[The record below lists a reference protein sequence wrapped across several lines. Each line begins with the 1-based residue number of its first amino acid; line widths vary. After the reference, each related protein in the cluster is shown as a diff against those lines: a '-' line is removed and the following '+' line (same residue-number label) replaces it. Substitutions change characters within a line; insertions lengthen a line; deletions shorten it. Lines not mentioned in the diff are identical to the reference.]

1 MLEILTN
8 MKWKL
13 WGSHRHLN
21 PRRTIATLV
30 NNNRIDW
37 HSSWSMIITLLNNSW
52 RKHHGRST
60 RSTSTTSSTSGTRS
74 TSTTTPPPGRA
85 WAWRPAH
92 RWGLRAWTRCRGERR
107 QRSFEVPASFRL
119 SQGIGPEVGRWS
131 WNASG
136 LCQPSRLQTESQTH
150 CQSWSFSSAE
160 K

>member
-37 HSSWSMIITLLNNSW
+37 HSWSMIITLLNNSW

-60 RSTSTTSSTSGTRS
+60 RSTSSTSSSTSGTRS

-85 WAWRPAH
+85 WAWHRAH

-107 QRSFEVPASFRL
+107 QRSSEVPASCH
-119 SQGIGPEVGRWS
+119 SSPGIDPEAGRWS

-136 LCQPSRLQTESQTH
+136 SCQPSRLQTGSQTR